1 MALVVHVETVVH
13 GVTLQIG
20 HEAGDIDD
28 CQWEPFC
35 TAGVQRDY
43 RAAPM
48 NSDRLSLLQ
57 EVADAVGAAFA
68 TVRDFGPS
76 GTRDGQYALDVIAN
90 DAALPLLRAA
100 GLGVLSEESEFEPGT
115 TGEVVV
121 IDPIDGSTNAS
132 RGLPWF
138 ATAMCVVDADGPS
151 VALVV
156 NQASG
161 DRFWATRGGG
171 AFRNGVAI
179 SPSGCTDIG
188 DSIVALNGIPPR
200 PLGYRQSRVYGAV
213 ALDLCMVACG
223 VLDGYVDCDDRSAE
237 GAHGVWDYLASL
249 LICREAGA
257 SIVDLQGRD
266 LVHLVLDAR
275 RTPIAAATPELLAS
289 LVAARR

>member
-1 MALVVHVETVVH
+1 MVH
-13 GVTLQIG
+13 GVPLQIG
-20 HEAGDIDD
+20 DEPGNIDD
-28 CQWEPFC
+28 GHEG
-35 TAGVQRDY
+35 AGY

-48 NSDRLSLLQ
+48 NPDRLGLLH
-57 EVADAVGAAFA
+57 EVADAVAAAFA
-68 TVRDFGPS
+68 DVRDFGPS
-76 GTRDGQYALDVIAN
+76 GHRDGQYTLDVVAN

-100 GLGVLSEESEFEPGT
+100 GLGVLSEESEFEPGS

-171 AFRNGVAI
+171 AFRNGATI
-179 SPSGCTDIG
+179 APSRCTD
-188 DSIVALNGIPPR
+188 VAQSVVGLNGLPPR
-200 PLGYRQSRVYGAV
+200 PLGYQQSRVYGAV

-223 VLDGYVDCDDRSAE
+223 VLDGYVDCDDRGE
-237 GAHGVWDYLASL
+237 GAHGVWDYAASL

-257 SIVDLQGRD
+257 SVVDLHGRD
-266 LVHLVLDAR
+266 LVHLVHDER
-275 RTPIAAATPELLAS
+275 RTPVAAGTPELLEA
-289 LVAARR
+289 LLEARR

>member
-1 MALVVHVETVVH
+1 MM
-13 GVTLQIG
+13 
-20 HEAGDIDD
+20 
-28 CQWEPFC
+28 P
-35 TAGVQRDY
+35 
-43 RAAPM
+43 
-48 NSDRLSLLQ
+48 DRLRLLHD
-57 EVADAVGAAFA
+57 VADAVAAAFA
-68 TVRDFGPS
+68 GVRDFGPS
-76 GTRDGQYALDVIAN
+76 GNRDGQYALDVVAN

-100 GLGVLSEESEFEPGT
+100 GLGVLSEESEFEPGVD
-115 TGEVVV
+115 GEVVV

-171 AFRNGVAI
+171 AFRNGERIV
-179 SPSGCTDIG
+179 PSACTDVA
-188 DSIVALNGIPPR
+188 DSIVALNAIPPH

-223 VLDGYVDCDDRSAE
+223 VLDGYVDCDDRNPD
-237 GAHGVWDYLASL
+237 GAHGVWDYLAST

-257 SIVDLQGRD
+257 SVVDLQGRD
-266 LVHLVLDAR
+266 LVTLQHDDR
-275 RTPIAAATPELLAS
+275 RTPVAAATPMLLHQ
-289 LVAARR
+289 LLAARRGSTAAG